1 MQTQDM
7 EAASRRLVIIGGG
20 VAGSFLAKSF
30 QFQADVTLID
40 PYSFSLEF
48 KEIITPLFYCEN

>member
-1 MQTQDM
+1 MEKQDL

-20 VAGSFLAKSF
+20 VAGSYLAKSF

-48 KEIITPLFYCEN
+48 K